1 MRSWYGIMNKFKSTY
16 YPDKELIIVCGN
28 GLDEY
33 FYTIDDIGEWL
44 YRYGF
49 EMKAGVFYPYN
60 QDFTVEFI
68 KRGPMIYGY

>member
-1 MRSWYGIMNKFKSTY
+1 MNKTKSTY
-16 YPDKELIIVCGN
+16 YPDKELIVVRGN

-33 FYTIDDIGEWL
+33 FYTTDDIGERL
-44 YRYGF
+44 CRYGF

-68 KRGPMIYGY
+68 KRGPMIYDY